1 MAELAVRVGAN
12 VEPGQLVEV
21 QGFVEHAPLVRAV
34 ARAAY
39 AAGARYVDVIY
50 GDEHVRRAMIEAA
63 PDETLGWSP
72 PWLLRRVEVIA
83 EAKGAHI
90 SITGDPEPELLADLD
105 GERVGRARRIELVRA
120 YQQLINDADL
130 AWTVVAYPSA
140 GWARTVFGEP
150 ELDRLWDAVEYAT
163 RLDEE
168 DPAAAWAARMDEL
181 AQRAARLSEHG
192 LDAVRF
198 RGPGTDLTVGLIPGI
213 GWAAARFTTTWGR
226 THIPNLPTE
235 EVYTAPDRARTEGV
249 VRSTRPLALPGTL
262 VRDLELR
269 FEAGRAVEVTART
282 GADLVRAQLATDE
295 GSAYLGEV
303 ALVDGSSRVGR
314 AGVVFYNTLF
324 DENATCHIAYGFG
337 AGANVLGVEGLSDDE
352 RAALGVNNSAIHTD
366 FMIGGPEVEVDGL
379 TTDGQAVPILRD
391 DRWVLE

>member
-1 MAELAVRVGAN
+1 
-12 VEPGQLVEV
+12 
-21 QGFVEHAPLVRAV
+21 
-34 ARAAY
+34 
-39 AAGARYVDVIY
+39 
-50 GDEHVRRAMIEAA
+50 MIEAA

-198 RGPGTDLTVGLIPGI
+198 RGPGTDLTVGLISGI

-303 ALVDGSSRVGR
+303 ALVDGSSRVGGT
-314 AGVVFYNTLF
+314 GVVFYNTLF